1 MEQVLCMV
9 SREAKDVLKDWQK
22 LKRFSKQGDALQDLL
37 LEFRDRHTGEKD
49 IVGV

>member
-9 SREAKDVLKDWQK
+9 SEEAKDVLKDWQRR
-22 LKRFSKQGDALQDLL
+22 KRFSKQGDALQDLL
-37 LEFRDRHTGEKD
+37 LEFRDRHVGEKG